1 MRRSSL
7 PDKMIRIDKAAQ
19 SIEYMLQS
27 AERWNKDG
35 KPTTEQFWYIK
46 RKLAEIRNAAQAGTT
61 LDAPIWDENGDDL
74 KHPEPD
80 GSENYGGGEGF
91 DADAAG
97 LEASLDPNL
106 PPTVLGDN
114 DDAPF

>member
-1 MRRSSL
+1 MS
-7 PDKMIRIDKAAQ
+7 DKMIHIDKAAQ
-19 SIEYMLQS
+19 SIEYMLQT
-27 AERWNKDG
+27 AEQWNKDG

-80 GSENYGGGEGF
+80 GSEGYDY
-91 DADAAG
+91 DAIG
-97 LEASLDPNL
+97 NEAQTDNTQT
-106 PPTVLGDN
+106 PTVLGDN
-114 DDAPF
+114 DDASF